1 MRARSKRL
9 GPGHRH
15 VERPVL
21 KSHVPC
27 NRASCSS
34 ERGAGERAERVPSR
48 GAFVGLHRR
57 LSFVDKHVEGVTT
70 SSQTSRRTSKLRFAA
85 GSSANGAAREGDR
98 AYRASYL
105 IDSPLPSHAA
115 RASLRVGELP
125 CTLGIVQ
132 HVDKP
137 DPSHA
142 PPASSARPARSH
154 FGVLPSDVLARLVLE
169 AEAGSDVHLRAS
181 EERERRSQPSSERR
195 LRRARARGRGGGR
208 TACSSWNS
216 SLAA

>member
-1 MRARSKRL
+1 
-9 GPGHRH
+9 
-15 VERPVL
+15 
-21 KSHVPC
+21 
-27 NRASCSS
+27 
-34 ERGAGERAERVPSR
+34 
-48 GAFVGLHRR
+48 
-57 LSFVDKHVEGVTT
+57 
-70 SSQTSRRTSKLRFAA
+70 
-85 GSSANGAAREGDR
+85 
-98 AYRASYL
+98 
-105 IDSPLPSHAA
+105 
-115 RASLRVGELP
+115 VGELP

-142 PPASSARPARSH
+142 PPASSARRARSH